1 MNGVQTRLKCKPN
14 VKRCKRFVFAAHS
27 PLLHPN
33 TLKTKAIIHFQTDH
47 ILTRFV
53 FPPLYKS
60 DWRVVVDEFQCLL
73 ADSSFKSEIE
83 LHFLDNSRSFP
94 YVTFL
99 SATPILDKYLEQI
112 DHFKDM
118 NYYQLDWEEKDI
130 VRVYRER
137 TKNPIN
143 AALEIVRYYQNGN
156 YPSVYVNG
164 ETNLLNTLSHYK

>member
-1 MNGVQTRLKCKPN
+1 
-14 VKRCKRFVFAAHS
+14 
-27 PLLHPN
+27 
-33 TLKTKAIIHFQTDH
+33 
-47 ILTRFV
+47 
-53 FPPLYKS
+53 
-60 DWRVVVDEFQCLL
+60 
-73 ADSSFKSEIE
+73 
-83 LHFLDNSRSFP
+83 
-94 YVTFL
+94 
-99 SATPILDKYLEQI
+99 
-112 DHFKDM
+112 M